1 MKRISIV
8 FILFLCLIF
17 SSVIAQKGKQCMH
30 CNMNIQ
36 DELYLT
42 IVENYNGA
50 QMEEDFSLNLGGK
63 YEVLQIYIT
72 E

>member
-8 FILFLCLIF
+8 FTLFLCLIF
-17 SSVIAQKGKQCMH
+17 SSVIAQKGKQCVH
-30 CNMNIQ
+30 CNMDMQ
-36 DELYLT
+36 DELYKA
-42 IVENYNGA
+42 IVENYNGI

-63 YEVLQIYIT
+63 YGVLQIYIT